1 MQLIEFLGRFLGP
14 LLKSCLLLIKN
25 LLKSLAKSALLRIHK
40 KILGSRATALI
51 VLDEEI
57 EGIIKIV
64 KSIEFSGLSTKNV
77 TQATEY
83 EVKEQ
88 GAGFL
93 GMLLDTLGVSLL
105 ENMLAGKGSIR
116 TGEGAI
122 RVVEEVTSA
131 KRGGTITPE

>member
-1 MQLIEFLGRFLGP
+1 M
-14 LLKSCLLLIKN
+14 
-25 LLKSLAKSALLRIHK
+25 
-40 KILGSRATALI
+40 
-51 VLDEEI
+51 DEEI

-77 TQATEY
+77 TQTTEY

-122 RVVEEVTSA
+122 RAVEEVTSA
-131 KRGGTITPE
+131 KGGGTITPE